1 MVNFGIQYSIMKK
14 KILALG
20 SAALFTATLFALN
33 SCSSIPKGAKAIQG
47 FEKEKYLGHWFEIAR
62 LDFVFEKNLNNTS
75 ADYSLND
82 DGSIKVVN
90 KGYNY
95 IKNKS
100 VASTGKA
107 KLVGD
112 ATEGRLKV
120 SFFGPFYSGYNILA
134 LDSEYKYALVV
145 GENLKL
151 MWLLSR
157 EKTMPETIKT
167 DYLKIAKDLGYDT
180 SALIWVKHD

>member
-1 MVNFGIQYSIMKK
+1 MKN

-20 SAALFTATLFALN
+20 SAALFTATMFTLH
-33 SCSSIPKGAKAIQG
+33 SCSSIPKGAKAVQG

-62 LDFVFEKNLNNTS
+62 LDFVFEKNLNNTT

-82 DGSIKVVN
+82 NGSIKVVN
-90 KGYNY
+90 RGYNY

-100 VASTGKA
+100 AESIGKA
-107 KLVGD
+107 KFVVD
-112 ATEGRLKV
+112 VTEGRLKV

-145 GENLKL
+145 GKNLKY

-157 EKTMPETIKT
+157 EKTMPEAIKN

-180 SALIWVKHD
+180 SALIWVNHN

>member
-1 MVNFGIQYSIMKK
+1 MVFNTMIMKK

-20 SAALFTATLFALN
+20 SAALLTATLFTLN
-33 SCSSIPKGAKAIQG
+33 SCASFPKGAKAVQG
-47 FEKEKYLGHWFEIAR
+47 FDKEKYLGHWFEIAR
-62 LDFVFEKNLNNTS
+62 LDFVFEKNLNNTT
-75 ADYSLND
+75 ADYSLNE

-90 KGYNY
+90 SGYNY

-100 VASTGKA
+100 VESIGKA
-107 KLVGD
+107 KFVGD
-112 ATEGRLKV
+112 TAEGKLKV

-134 LDSEYKYALVV
+134 LDSDYKYALVV
-145 GENLKL
+145 GKNLKY

-157 EKTMPETIKT
+157 EKTMPESIKN

-180 SALIWVKHD
+180 SALIWVKHN

>member
-1 MVNFGIQYSIMKK
+1 LVFNTSIMKK

-20 SAALFTATLFALN
+20 SAALLTATLFVLN

-82 DGSIKVVN
+82 DGNIKVVN

-107 KLVGD
+107 KLVGN

-145 GENLKL
+145 GEKLKY

>member
-1 MVNFGIQYSIMKK
+1 MKK

-20 SAALFTATLFALN
+20 SAALLTATMFTLH
-33 SCSSIPKGAKAIQG
+33 SCSAIPKRAKAVQG
-47 FEKEKYLGHWFEIAR
+47 FDKEKYLGKWFEIAR
-62 LDFVFEKNLNNTS
+62 LDFVFEKNLSNT
-75 ADYSLND
+75 AAEYSLND

-95 IKNKS
+95 IKNKN

-107 KLVGD
+107 KFVGD
-112 ATEGRLKV
+112 STEGKLKV

-134 LDSEYKYALVV
+134 LDSDYKYALVV
-145 GENLKL
+145 GKNLKY

-157 EKTMPETIKT
+157 DKTMPDNIKQ
-167 DYLKIAKDLGYDT
+167 DYLKIAKDLGFDT